1 LNIRTYFFHFRAGTS
16 PVTIAFRIDESSGL
30 ITWDSA
36 FCSGKDYFSKLTGRK
51 ISEERLDKKISKGS
65 SLQIPIR
72 GTPNVR
78 DIRLEIVELLKNHP
92 DCPESFSTNH

>member
-1 LNIRTYFFHFRAGTS
+1 MNIRTYFFHFRAGTS

-36 FCSGKDYFSKLTGRK
+36 FCSSKDSFCKLTGRK
-51 ISEERLDKKISKGS
+51 ISEARLNKKIGKSS
-65 SLQIPIR
+65 SLQIPIH

-92 DCPESFSTNH
+92 DCPESFSTKH